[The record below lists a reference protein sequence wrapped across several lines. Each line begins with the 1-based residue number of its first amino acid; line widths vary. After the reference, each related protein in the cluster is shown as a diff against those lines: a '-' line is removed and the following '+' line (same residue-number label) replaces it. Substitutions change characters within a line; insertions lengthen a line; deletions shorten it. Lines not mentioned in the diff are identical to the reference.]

1 MAPVVVVERPKQE
14 KVDEFISIFG
24 GETLSQPRFIEY
36 IEHIINT
43 PFSCYKRSINIAHL
57 APGGILAEVREA
69 AMLLAR
75 ALAVYF
81 FSSDPDNCTDISY
94 SVANIA
100 GVVKACHSG
109 NKRMAKQMKIFAQI
123 AREEIRRHSWLL
135 DFWSNVS
142 PQLVQKLASIDI
154 ILNHTAA
161 ASTARRSGELQV
173 SAQLRETESGGIKS
187 YPPGGSIHETKAQVK
202 SRFATLDYDDVEYE
216 NNAIHDP
223 TRAPALTSVA
233 ALYRQK
239 PKEANNWD

>member
-109 NKRMAKQMKIFAQI
+109 NKRMAKQMKIFAQT
-123 AREEIRRHSWLL
+123 L
-135 DFWSNVS
+135 
-142 PQLVQKLASIDI
+142 
-154 ILNHTAA
+154 
-161 ASTARRSGELQV
+161 
-173 SAQLRETESGGIKS
+173 
-187 YPPGGSIHETKAQVK
+187 KA
-202 SRFATLDYDDVEYE
+202 F
-216 NNAIHDP
+216 
-223 TRAPALTSVA
+223 
-233 ALYRQK
+233 RQK
-239 PKEANNWD
+239 GWV